1 VNPKVLL
8 IILILL
14 VILFVAG
21 IGGGL
26 LAGDDPAS
34 LEIRDGEIVRPAWL
48 GGIDNLVPKGTV
60 TLDDVLSS
68 NDNAACLDRE
78 AQRLTA
84 PPGMPCWYSLTNSA
98 RPRTV
103 GVRLQSGAS
112 AQVELRQPVTEN
124 GSIGA
129 RETLAGGQ
137 CEEFDLFR
145 RQSEEDNVQLR
156 VLCTDLSGGCVLQIV
171 ECP

>member
-1 VNPKVLL
+1 MNLKVFV

-21 IGGGL
+21 IGGGI

-34 LEIRDGEIVRPAWL
+34 LEIRDGEILRPSWL
-48 GGIDNLVPKGTV
+48 GGIDGLVPKGRATF
-60 TLDDVLSS
+60 DDVLSS
-68 NDNAACLDRE
+68 TDDDACLDRG

-84 PPGMPCWYSLTNSA
+84 QPGTPCWFSLTNSA

-103 GVRLQSGAS
+103 GVVLLSGAA
-112 AQVELRQPVTEN
+112 AQVEVRQPVTEN

-129 RETLAGGQ
+129 RETLSGGQ
-137 CEEFDLFR
+137 CQEFDLFR
-145 RQSEEDNVQLR
+145 RQSQEDNVQLR
-156 VLCTDLSGGCVLQIV
+156 VLCTDLAGGCVLQIL